1 MSLYDTILYLCSK
14 NGITKTQLERD
25 CGFSQNSINKWA
37 TKSPSSEKLSKV
49 ADYFDVSV
57 DYLLGKNP
65 KNIYPVDKIAIF
77 EELGTIRAGFDGSID
92 ECPTGRKVE
101 MPISLLHG
109 RPQTDYFTLRI
120 KGDSMYPIFVEGDT
134 ILCLRTDSVDSGEY
148 AVILYDGDEA
158 TVKKVNYIQGEDWLE
173 LIPINPMYKAMRIE
187 GTDLQQCRVIGKV
200 TSSIRQF

>member
-14 NGITKTQLERD
+14 SGITKTQLERD

-57 DYLLGKNP
+57 DYLLGKIP

-92 ECPTGRKVE
+92 E
-101 MPISLLHG
+101 
-109 RPQTDYFTLRI
+109 
-120 KGDSMYPIFVEGDT
+120 
-134 ILCLRTDSVDSGEY
+134 
-148 AVILYDGDEA
+148 
-158 TVKKVNYIQGEDWLE
+158 
-173 LIPINPMYKAMRIE
+173 
-187 GTDLQQCRVIGKV
+187 
-200 TSSIRQF
+200 